1 MRQRRQSYYHS
12 EHDFKP
18 IGRITGYITNTRHL
32 DNNLMNQDLQNVL
45 TKAYQYLVRVVGSKY

>member
-18 IGRITGYITNTRHL
+18 IWRITGYITNTRHL